1 MNERNYWT
9 RLSCKRLTRRALLR
23 SSARAGVGAAGL
35 ALVGCGDDDDD
46 GQPVAAQV
54 RQQQQQD
61 QPAPAAQQQA
71 QQQQQQQAAEQQAQ
85 RAEQQE
91 QPAQQQAQAQAQAQQ
106 QAAQQQAQQQSEVA
120 HVPTG
125 EVTWPMVG
133 NISGTEGTTG
143 TGGGDHQVLWTVFD
157 NLVGYNA
164 DLAPTASRSLAE
176 SWEIPDPLKII
187 FTLRPNVPFHDG
199 DTLTS
204 ESVRLHVERGKN
216 LEGSNVKADLA
227 AIETVVAVDELTTNF
242 DMNAPFSPLLRVL
255 GDRAGMITAPSS
267 HERIN
272 ETNSREVPVGTG
284 AFTYVDEDLDGPY
297 TQEWFPEYWKPNAPL
312 VEKLT
317 LLQGV
322 AAAQVTNGLLTGE
335 FDLVVSPP
343 TEDLARI
350 EDAGKAL
357 SIKPTNGNSFF
368 YINPNL
374 PPWDNPNLRQAVNHA
389 IDRDKLVEVL
399 YDGLHTPNKSG
410 WLGPATGEFHNPD
423 EVLVQYDPNK
433 VREYLELAGY
443 PDGLEYDMNINDSSV
458 AIAQAEFIQAS
469 LAQFG
474 INMNIV
480 VRPSPDYYIE
490 WVQKQTAVMMAG
502 MSVRA
507 DVWQQMAFVA
517 RQDGPFDFALP
528 EADKDA
534 ELQAAFT
541 KVTEVF
547 DPEERVV
554 AMRDLNRVLESRA
567 YHIKLYFSSSVMAHD
582 PNLEF
587 EHFGDGKPH
596 FGQADVRWL
605 A

>member
-1 MNERNYWT
+1 M
-9 RLSCKRLTRRALLR
+9 
-23 SSARAGVGAAGL
+23 
-35 ALVGCGDDDDD
+35 
-46 GQPVAAQV
+46 
-54 RQQQQQD
+54 QQ
-61 QPAPAAQQQA
+61 
-71 QQQQQQQAAEQQAQ
+71 AEQQA
-85 RAEQQE
+85 AVEHK
-91 QPAQQQAQAQAQAQQ
+91 PA
-106 QAAQQQAQQQSEVA
+106 
-120 HVPTG
+120 G

-133 NISGTEGTTG
+133 NISGTEGSTG
-143 TGGGDHQVLWTVFD
+143 TGGGDHQVLWPVFD

-164 DLAPTASRSLAE
+164 DLTPTASRSLAE
-176 SWEIPDPLKII
+176 VWEIPVPLSII

-204 ESVRLHVERGKN
+204 ESVRLHVDRGKN

-227 AIETVVAVDELTTNF
+227 AVETVTAVDELTATF

-272 ETNSREVPVGTG
+272 VTNSRERPVGTG
-284 AFTYVDEDLDGPY
+284 GFTYVDEDLDGPY
-297 TQEWFPEYWKPNAPL
+297 VQEWFPEYWKPNAPL

-322 AAAQVTNGLLTGE
+322 AAAQVTNGLLTDE

-343 TEDLARI
+343 TEDLSRI

-357 SIKPTNGNSFF
+357 SIKPTNSNSFF

-374 PPWDNPNLRQAVNHA
+374 PPWNNEYLRQAVNHA

-399 YDGLHTPNKSG
+399 YDGLHTPNRSG
-410 WLGPATGEFHNPD
+410 WLGPATGEFHDPD
-423 EVLVQYDPNK
+423 EVLVQYDPGK

-458 AIAQAEFIQAS
+458 AIAQADFIQAS
-469 LAQFG
+469 LSQFG

-502 MSVRA
+502 MSVPA

-567 YHIKLYFSSSVMAHD
+567 YHIKLYFSASVIAHD
-582 PNLEF
+582 PDLQF

-596 FGQADVRWL
+596 FGQADVSWK

>member
-1 MNERNYWT
+1 MSERTYWT
-9 RLSCKRLTRRALLR
+9 RLARKRVSRRALLR

-35 ALVGCGDDDDD
+35 ALVGCGDDDDEE
-46 GQPVAAQV
+46 QAAAQV
-54 RQQQQQD
+54 VQQQEQRQQAAQQQT
-61 QPAPAAQQQA
+61 AAQQA
-71 QQQQQQQAAEQQAQ
+71 QQQQAAQQAQ
-85 RAEQQE
+85 
-91 QPAQQQAQAQAQAQQ
+91 QADDQQ
-106 QAAQQQAQQQSEVA
+106 QAAQQADDQQQQQAVTQQAAQEETVA

-125 EVTWPMVG
+125 EVTWPIVG
-133 NISGTEGTTG
+133 NISGTEGSTG
-143 TGGGDHQVLWTVFD
+143 TGGGDHQVLWPVFD
-157 NLVGYNA
+157 NLVGYDA
-164 DLAPTASRSLAE
+164 ALTPTASRSLAE
-176 SWEIPDPLKII
+176 VWEIPDPLKII
-187 FTLRPNVPFHDG
+187 FTLRPEVPFHDG
-199 DTLTS
+199 TMLTS
-204 ESVRLHVERGKN
+204 EAVRLHIERGKN

-227 AIETVVAVDELTTNF
+227 AVETAVAVDELTVNF
-242 DMNAPFSPLLRVL
+242 EMNAPFSPLLRVL

-272 ETNSREVPVGTG
+272 ITNSREVPSGTG

-297 TQEWFPEYWKPNAPL
+297 VQEWFRDYWKPNAPK
-312 VEKLT
+312 VERLT

-322 AAAQVTNGLLTGE
+322 TASQVTNGLLTSE
-335 FDLVVSPP
+335 FDLVVGPP
-343 TEDLARI
+343 TEDLGRI
-350 EDAGKAL
+350 EDAGKSL
-357 SIKPTNGNSFF
+357 SIKATNGNSFF

-374 PPWDNPNLRQAVNHA
+374 PPWDNVHLRRAVNFA

-399 YDGLHTPNKSG
+399 YDGLHTPNRWG
-410 WLGPATGEFHNPD
+410 WLGPATGEFHDPD
-423 EVLVQYDPNK
+423 EVLVTYDPDK
-433 VREYLELAGY
+433 VREELALAGY
-443 PDGLEYDMNINDSSV
+443 PDGIEYDMNISDSSV

-480 VRPSPDYYIE
+480 VRPSPDYYVE

-547 DPEERVV
+547 DPEERVL
-554 AMRDLNRVLESRA
+554 AMRELNRVLESRV
-567 YHIKLYFSSSVMAHD
+567 YHVKLYFSASVMAHD
-582 PNLEF
+582 PNLQF

-596 FGQADVRWL
+596 FGQADVSWTS
-605 A
+605 